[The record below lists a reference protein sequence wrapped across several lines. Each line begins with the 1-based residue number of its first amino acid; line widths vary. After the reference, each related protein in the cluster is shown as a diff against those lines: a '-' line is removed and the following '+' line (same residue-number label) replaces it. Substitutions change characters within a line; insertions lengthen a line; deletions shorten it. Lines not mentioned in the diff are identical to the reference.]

1 MFTDSDILKPS
12 DAEAEFVWIV
22 KDTLARSHEWSSSY
36 IWEFEIDCI
45 SNVCVYTFIND
56 AINNGKNLFTPVY
69 NMTKTALD
77 GIAYGGLLLLLLDNA
92 RYSSETGLL
101 KLTYN
106 CGEFFKPNRDMFDV
120 HMYINK
126 CVQKYSGLPG
136 YDIKI
141 CLENVYRQ

>member
-12 DAEAEFVWIV
+12 DTEAESVWIV

-45 SNVCVYTFIND
+45 NNACVYKFINGT
-56 AINNGKNLFTPVY
+56 INDNKSLFTPVY
-69 NMTKTALD
+69 NMTGMKLD
-77 GIAYGGLLLLLLDNA
+77 GLAYGGLLFLLLDGA
-92 RYSSETGLL
+92 EYSSKTGLL

-106 CGEFFKPNRDMFDV
+106 CNEFFKNNRDWFDV

-126 CVQKYSGLPG
+126 CVQKYTGVPG